1 MESFS
6 EIKEEAKKQ
15 RTDGRTELLNYKI
28 ILKEQINMEKRVF
41 LFDDYGN
48 FKQHTVTKFEASEA
62 AKLIEEGKAVEL
74 QLTEFDDLEQQ
85 ASRLFREY
93 KSKEKKIKNSDDP
106 RMTDEIKQYDLD
118 KAYTEL
124 EEQTE
129 SLKQQ
134 WRDKR
139 AELQA
144 EARRKAARASVD
156 VKDADRQTAEQL
168 ANRAQLNVMQAS
180 NAAELNQTI
189 DRVAEDISY
198 LTDSE
203 KVALQAEIAGV
214 IKAANRKAEQMN
226 ARAST
231 RKIITAVQDVN
242 NMDLLAGKVADQL
255 PYTVGAEFDR
265 LKLVKKGPSVR
276 TQGIGRV

>member
-1 MESFS
+1 
-6 EIKEEAKKQ
+6 
-15 RTDGRTELLNYKI
+15 
-28 ILKEQINMEKRVF
+28 MEKRVF